1 MTPIV
6 LVTGANGEVGHGIIP
21 VLSKDKKTA
30 VLALDINEL
39 DDELKPYVHET
50 VVADILDGN
59 VIENLFK
66 EHPISTVF
74 HLASILSTGGEKNP
88 EKAHEV
94 NVQGTISLLAAVNKA
109 AISEKKTIKF
119 VFPSSIAIYGLPNLD
134 IKNKSAAIKE
144 EEYLKPIT
152 MYGINKLYCERL
164 GIYYSKYYKLL
175 EDRPKV
181 PPIDFRCLR
190 FPGIIS
196 ALTVPS
202 GGTSD
207 YAPEMIHSAARG
219 VGYESFVR
227 ADTTIPFMAMP
238 DAVNA
243 LIQLSEVPK
252 EKLSCDVYN
261 VSGFSAKASDIAEL
275 VNKVFPD
282 SAISYSPDINR
293 QKIVDSWPAIVDDTN
308 AKKDWGWKPNYD
320 INRAFSEYLI
330 PEIQNKY
337 KK

>member
-1 MTPIV
+1 
-6 LVTGANGEVGHGIIP
+6 
-21 VLSKDKKTA
+21 
-30 VLALDINEL
+30 
-39 DDELKPYVHET
+39 
-50 VVADILDGN
+50 
-59 VIENLFK
+59 
-66 EHPISTVF
+66 
-74 HLASILSTGGEKNP
+74 
-88 EKAHEV
+88 
-94 NVQGTISLLAAVNKA
+94 
-109 AISEKKTIKF
+109 
-119 VFPSSIAIYGLPNLD
+119 
-134 IKNKSAAIKE
+134 
-144 EEYLKPIT
+144 
-152 MYGINKLYCERL
+152 
-164 GIYYSKYYKLL
+164 
-175 EDRPKV
+175 
-181 PPIDFRCLR
+181 
-190 FPGIIS
+190 
-196 ALTVPS
+196 
-202 GGTSD
+202 
-207 YAPEMIHSAARG
+207 
-219 VGYESFVR
+219 
-227 ADTTIPFMAMP
+227 MAMP